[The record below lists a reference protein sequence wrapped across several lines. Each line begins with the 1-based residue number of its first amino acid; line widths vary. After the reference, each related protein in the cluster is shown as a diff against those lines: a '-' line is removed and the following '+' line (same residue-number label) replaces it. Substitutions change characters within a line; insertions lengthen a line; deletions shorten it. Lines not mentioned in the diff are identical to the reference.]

1 MGCGLWVE
9 QICKEK
15 KRKRE
20 GGILIN
26 LLVYFTFYLMPPV
39 FRPLRIL
46 KAASTEGWDK
56 AEEEVKLI
64 APEPISNTKPIVK
77 TTKNR
82 IATEN
87 PKVLT

>member
-1 MGCGLWVE
+1 
-9 QICKEK
+9 
-15 KRKRE
+15 
-20 GGILIN
+20 
-26 LLVYFTFYLMPPV
+26 MPPV